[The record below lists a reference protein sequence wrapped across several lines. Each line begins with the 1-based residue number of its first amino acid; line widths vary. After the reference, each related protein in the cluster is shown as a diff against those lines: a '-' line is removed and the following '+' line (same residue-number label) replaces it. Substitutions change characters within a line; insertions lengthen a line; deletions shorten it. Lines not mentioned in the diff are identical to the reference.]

1 MPQQPHS
8 FTIKDW
14 AEEDCPREKLLHFG
28 PRHLTNAELLAILIG
43 SGCKGQSVV
52 AIMQQLLAQNQHQLS
67 HLNKMPLGAMLKING
82 IGPTKAVK
90 IKAAL
95 ALAA

>member
-14 AEEDCPREKLLHFG
+14 AEEDRPREKLLHFG

-43 SGCKGQSVV
+43 SGCKGQSAV

-67 HLNKMPLGAMLKING
+67 RLNKMPLSTMLKING

-95 ALAA
+95 A